1 MPPKP
6 TTLGAVPL
14 GHYARLGDGSWVR
27 VVANLQGQPFIR
39 PAAGEPLCVVGEG
52 ERSGPRPMPGHT
64 PIYDTRAPAAVARDT
79 APVADPLGGS
89 AGGEAGP
96 NLFTTEGTP

>member
-27 VVANLQGQPFIR
+27 VVASLQGQPFVR
-39 PAAGEPLCVVGEG
+39 PADGEPLRVVGEG
-52 ERSGPRPMPGHT
+52 ERSGPRPMPRHT
-64 PIYDTRAPAAVARDT
+64 RIADSREPAAVAGDT
-79 APVADPLGGS
+79 APVADPLG
-89 AGGEAGP
+89 AGAADAGP
-96 NLFTTEGTP
+96 NLFHPEGTP